1 MAIYNKEM
9 LRLAGILCK
18 ILYEDEM
25 TRITWLYNK
34 LISSN
39 IRTDDED
46 IENVCERLE
55 KWAAH
60 ALAHFTFKQS
70 MPNSSVGDTI
80 ELQFFNCLKI
90 KLPILLTNDV
100 LLISNVHIPNP
111 RMSGFIK
118 IVPVIS
124 TIILK

>member
-1 MAIYNKEM
+1 LLNKTLAIYNKEM

-55 KWAAH
+55 K
-60 ALAHFTFKQS
+60 
-70 MPNSSVGDTI
+70 
-80 ELQFFNCLKI
+80 
-90 KLPILLTNDV
+90 
-100 LLISNVHIPNP
+100 
-111 RMSGFIK
+111 
-118 IVPVIS
+118 
-124 TIILK
+124 